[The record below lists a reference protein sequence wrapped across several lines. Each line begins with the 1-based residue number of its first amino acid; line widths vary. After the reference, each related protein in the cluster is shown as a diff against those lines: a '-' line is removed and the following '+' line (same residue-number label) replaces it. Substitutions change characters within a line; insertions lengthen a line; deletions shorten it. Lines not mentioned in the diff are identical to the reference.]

1 MCYEKGHTGQAQ
13 MSIESERLPG
23 YFYSRDIFK
32 YFLKAIHSSST
43 VELHQSEHAQD
54 EPLDFFADI
63 EHYQLRK
70 RL

>member
-1 MCYEKGHTGQAQ
+1 MQLKCFIIMNFYRFK
-13 MSIESERLPG
+13 SI
-23 YFYSRDIFK
+23 
-32 YFLKAIHSSST
+32 KAIHSSST
-43 VELHQSEHAQD
+43 LELHLSEHAQD